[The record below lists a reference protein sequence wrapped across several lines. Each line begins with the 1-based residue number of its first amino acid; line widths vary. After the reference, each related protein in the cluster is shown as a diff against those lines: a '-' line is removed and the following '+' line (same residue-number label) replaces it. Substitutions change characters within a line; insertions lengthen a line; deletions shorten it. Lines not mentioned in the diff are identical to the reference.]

1 MGKIEIRNLC
11 FRYGKQM
18 VLNNLNLDIPENA
31 LYGYLGNNG
40 SGKTTTIQVLLGLA
54 RPVKGEVLY
63 DGQPFRDQREKHLR
77 KIGLCPGE
85 PFYYDN
91 LTGYEHL
98 AYLDHIYHCGRTAI
112 NKVLAITGIENA
124 RNKKLRHYSTGMIHR
139 LGMAMAL
146 LHDPDILFLDEP
158 LNGLDPEGIHS
169 IRELL
174 LQLHQEGKTVFLS
187 SHLLD
192 EVEKTCTHVGI
203 LQHGCLL
210 YQGDLSELLNSIEK
224 RIHIR
229 LDKVD
234 LLHSVCKEVQIDS
247 RIKSE
252 SILEVILSNDTTY
265 DRLIELLGQGDYH
278 ISAIQPLENTL
289 ESVYLKLTSQ
299 TK

>member
-63 DGQPFRDQREKHLR
+63 DGQPFRDQREKQLR

-210 YQGDLSELLNSIEK
+210 YQGDLSELLNNIEK
-224 RIHIR
+224 RIHIKIGR
-229 LDKVD
+229 AHV
-234 LLHSVCKEVQIDS
+234 
-247 RIKSE
+247 
-252 SILEVILSNDTTY
+252 
-265 DRLIELLGQGDYH
+265 
-278 ISAIQPLENTL
+278 
-289 ESVYLKLTSQ
+289 
-299 TK
+299 

>member
-1 MGKIEIRNLC
+1 
-11 FRYGKQM
+11 M

-63 DGQPFRDQREKHLR
+63 DGQPFRDQREKQLR

-224 RIHIR
+224 
-229 LDKVD
+229 
-234 LLHSVCKEVQIDS
+234 
-247 RIKSE
+247 E
-252 SILEVILSNDTTY
+252 SISGWTRWICYIRYVKRS
-265 DRLIELLGQGDYH
+265 
-278 ISAIQPLENTL
+278 
-289 ESVYLKLTSQ
+289 KLTAGSSRSQ
-299 TK
+299 YWKLSFPMILPMTGLLSYWGRAVIIYLLFNLWRILWNRFI

>member
-1 MGKIEIRNLC
+1 M
-11 FRYGKQM
+11 
-18 VLNNLNLDIPENA
+18 PEKEA
-31 LYGYLGNNG
+31 STLFHGYDT
-40 SGKTTTIQVLLGLA
+40 S
-54 RPVKGEVLY
+54 
-63 DGQPFRDQREKHLR
+63 
-77 KIGLCPGE
+77 
-85 PFYYDN
+85 
-91 LTGYEHL
+91 
-98 AYLDHIYHCGRTAI
+98 
-112 NKVLAITGIENA
+112 
-124 RNKKLRHYSTGMIHR
+124 M
-139 LGMAMAL
+139 GMAMAL

-210 YQGDLSELLNSIEK
+210 YQGDLSELLNNIEK

-265 DRLIELLGQGDYH
+265 DRLIELLGQGGYH

>member
-63 DGQPFRDQREKHLR
+63 DGQPFRDQREKQLR

-98 AYLDHIYHCGRTAI
+98 AYLDRIYHYGRTAI

-252 SILEVILSNDTTY
+252 SILEVILSDDTTY
-265 DRLIELLGQGDYH
+265 DRLIELLG
-278 ISAIQPLENTL
+278 
-289 ESVYLKLTSQ
+289 
-299 TK
+299 